1 MGYAATLK
9 KFQEQEDAAPQHTG
23 CRAYGCPF
31 PAAMSAGGGAP
42 GYCRHHD
49 GVNPVRWPGITEA
62 MQRDYGPL
70 TAEVLGSRRY
80 FASGLPGDDNQRMA
94 EAWARLQPHGY
105 DMDPA
110 DCVHRNGQRQPART
124 YRRWSYA
131 AEDLLARLVRGVK

>member
-31 PAAMSAGGGAP
+31 PASMSAGGGAP

-62 MQRDYGPL
+62 MQRDYGHL
-70 TAEVLGSRRY
+70 TAEVLSSRRY
-80 FASGLPGDDNQRMA
+80 FASGVPGDDDQRMA

-110 DCVHRNGQRQPART
+110 NCVHRNGQRQPART

>member
-9 KFQEQEDAAPQHTG
+9 KVQEQEDAEPQHTG

-31 PAAMSAGGGAP
+31 PASMSAGGGAP

-62 MQRDYGPL
+62 MQRDYGHL
-70 TAEVLGSRRY
+70 TAEVLSSRRY
-80 FASGLPGDDNQRMA
+80 FASGVPGDDDQRMA

-110 DCVHRNGQRQPART
+110 NCVHRNGQRQPART